1 MARLR
6 RWKLADLPSDLG
18 LLPSVAKRITPPA
31 PGVPCDP
38 ESPIPPLACLWASA
52 LVRCIL

>member
-18 LLPSVAKRITPPA
+18 LLPSVAERITPPA

-38 ESPIPPLACLWASA
+38 EFP
-52 LVRCIL
+52 